1 MKSIVSSMISTF
13 LIVVTVIISIFFNF
27 KINGNSKYHY
37 IHTYGLFIFYI
48 TNSEIMIFINSV
60 WK

>member
-1 MKSIVSSMISTF
+1 MKSVLSSTISTC
-13 LIVVTVIISIFFNF
+13 LIMVTVMISIFFNS
-27 KINGNSKYHY
+27 KINGNNKYHY

-60 WK
+60 W